1 MARGRR
7 LPLLLVLA
15 LLGALVAGTAAW
27 RHDTAA
33 GPGVHMI
40 TLRATTIGPY
50 PMAAAIAARAGRG
63 FVVHQDGTV
72 DVLDITSG
80 ALLRKVR
87 VGQFGYSTGDIA
99 VSEGTNRVF
108 IACDG
113 TTGQGATVAIL
124 DARSGQVLR
133 TTTVG
138 VGVHDVVVDAPR
150 GQVFVA
156 TLKGV
161 SALDARTGAVRRTY
175 ALGTVVQRIALDAG
189 TAHLFAATEGTD
201 KRGLIPITGGAGA
214 IVTMDAATGQLLHA
228 TAVGREPSAMA
239 VDAHAGRVVVVSA
252 LDRTASV
259 LDAGTGRV
267 IRTVKIDG
275 QPEGVAVDDRSGHAL
290 VAATGF
296 MNNMGRFTSPS
307 SVTILDT
314 RSGNVARVVAL
325 DRAPLWSIVA
335 DAEHGRAY
343 LPGAPTIVLDT
354 RSGARIG
361 AIDSL
366 FGIPAIDPATGRA
379 VIASPGGMM
388 TARDPWGWLPGPLRR
403 LPFIPLP
410 PRPHA
415 VPPTVS
421 VLDMAS

>member
-1 MARGRR
+1 M
-7 LPLLLVLA
+7 
-15 LLGALVAGTAAW
+15 
-27 RHDTAA
+27 
-33 GPGVHMI
+33 
-40 TLRATTIGPY
+40 
-50 PMAAAIAARAGRG
+50 
-63 FVVHQDGTV
+63 
-72 DVLDITSG
+72 
-80 ALLRKVR
+80 K
-87 VGQFGYSTGDIA
+87 
-99 VSEGTNRVF
+99 
-108 IACDG
+108 
-113 TTGQGATVAIL
+113 
-124 DARSGQVLR
+124 
-133 TTTVG
+133 
-138 VGVHDVVVDAPR
+138 
-150 GQVFVA
+150 
-156 TLKGV
+156 
-161 SALDARTGAVRRTY
+161 
-175 ALGTVVQRIALDAG
+175 
-189 TAHLFAATEGTD
+189 
-201 KRGLIPITGGAGA
+201 
-214 IVTMDAATGQLLHA
+214 
-228 TAVGREPSAMA
+228 
-239 VDAHAGRVVVVSA
+239 
-252 LDRTASV
+252 
-259 LDAGTGRV
+259 
-267 IRTVKIDG
+267 
-275 QPEGVAVDDRSGHAL
+275 
-290 VAATGF
+290 
-296 MNNMGRFTSPS
+296 NMGRFTSPS

>member
-7 LPLLLVLA
+7 LPLLLILA

-27 RHDTAA
+27 RHDTVSA
-33 GPGVHMI
+33 PGIHMT

-72 DVLDITSG
+72 DMLDITSG

-87 VGQFGYSTGDIA
+87 VGQFGYSAGDIA

-113 TTGQGATVAIL
+113 TRGQGATVAM
-124 DARSGQVLR
+124 
-133 TTTVG
+133 
-138 VGVHDVVVDAPR
+138 
-150 GQVFVA
+150 
-156 TLKGV
+156 
-161 SALDARTGAVRRTY
+161 LDARTGAVRLTY
-175 ALGTVVQRIALDAG
+175 ALGTAVQRIALDAG

-214 IVTMDAATGQLLHA
+214 IVTLDAATGRLLHA
-228 TAVGREPSAMA
+228 MAVGREPSAMA

-267 IRTVKIDG
+267 VRTVKIDG

-296 MNNMGRFTSPS
+296 MNKWVVLPVQAVSSCSIRVAETSCGSSRWIGRRCGLSWR
-307 SVTILDT
+307 T
-314 RSGNVARVVAL
+314 RGM
-325 DRAPLWSIVA
+325 
-335 DAEHGRAY
+335 
-343 LPGAPTIVLDT
+343 GAPTY
-354 RSGARIG
+354 
-361 AIDSL
+361 
-366 FGIPAIDPATGRA
+366 PA
-379 VIASPGGMM
+379 
-388 TARDPWGWLPGPLRR
+388 
-403 LPFIPLP
+403 P
-410 PRPHA
+410 PRSCWIRVA
-415 VPPTVS
+415 
-421 VLDMAS
+421 ARA